1 MFSESS
7 HFGLLLVSTI
17 VLLSVTFTK
26 VDGQPFYCVNEMGA
40 IGSGFAGGEHCSTM
54 TGSVDMIKREQEKG
68 SFERMK
74 NTDYAVGAIVS
85 KAAGDVVGKA
95 AGNVVGKATEDV
107 VGKAAGAAGGIVGQ
121 IRQDDGE
128 NESSVGNG
136 GDFVGK
142 TTGAAGGIIS

>member
-1 MFSESS
+1 MLSKSS

-74 NTDYAVGAIVS
+74 NTDYAVGPTTDDIAGVS
-85 KAAGDVVGKA
+85 LGFVGEIS
-95 AGNVVGKATEDV
+95 ED
-107 VGKAAGAAGGIVGQ
+107 
-121 IRQDDGE
+121 DEE
-128 NESSVGNG
+128 NESSV
-136 GDFVGK
+136 VLQP
-142 TTGAAGGIIS
+142 I